1 MTSVHVCPR
10 HSREYRQGAGGDW
23 NGVLHREGIALRRC
37 STKDANTVQTRK
49 EADEFFERKIDTVKG
64 TMAKIAGAMG
74 QKQKQM
80 ESVTMAMQDKI
91 AQAAMEDKSGELKGL
106 KVDGAE

>member
-1 MTSVHVCPR
+1 
-10 HSREYRQGAGGDW
+10 
-23 NGVLHREGIALRRC
+23 
-37 STKDANTVQTRK
+37 
-49 EADEFFERKIDTVKG
+49 
-64 TMAKIAGAMG
+64 MAKLAGAMG